1 MDIDGVFAGGG
12 MKAIAFIGALEVM
25 EEKNYKFRRLAG
37 TSAGAIFA
45 ALTKAGYSSQEL
57 KEELTSVDFERFL
70 DPQDSVI
77 PFKFM
82 KWIKLYKNLGLYE
95 GNEFEAWLTK
105 MLNKKGIST
114 FADIEKGSLKVVVS
128 DLSRGRIVVLPDDL
142 EHYGIT
148 PDKFSVARAV
158 RMSSTIPYFFK
169 PDKLQ
174 DGLGHKSVIV
184 DGAVLSNFPIWLF
197 STHSKFT
204 RPVIGFR
211 LTPEVD
217 NIPSNRIDNS
227 IDMLT
232 ALIKTMQKAHDTR
245 YLISNEAKKI
255 VFIPVD
261 HISSINFSLSQDE
274 KEKLI
279 QLGRVET
286 TKFLK
291 KWH

>member
-1 MDIDGVFAGGG
+1 MFAGGG
-12 MKAIAFIGALEVM
+12 IKAIAFVGALEVM
-25 EEKNYKFRRLAG
+25 EQKNYTFKRLAG

-45 ALTKAGYSSQEL
+45 ALIKAGYTSQEIK
-57 KEELTSVDFERFL
+57 KELDNINFEKFL

-82 KWIKLYKNLGLYE
+82 KWLKLYKSLGLYKGE
-95 GNEFEAWLTK
+95 EFEGWLTE

-114 FADIEKGSLKVVVS
+114 FSDLEKDSLKIVVS
-128 DLSRGRIVVLPDDL
+128 DLTKGRIVVLPDEL
-142 EHYGIT
+142 EIYGIA
-148 PDKFSVARAV
+148 PEKFSVARAV

-169 PDKLQ
+169 PVRLQ
-174 DGLGHKSVIV
+174 DGHGHESVIV
-184 DGAVLSNFPIWLF
+184 DGAVLSNFPIWIF
-197 STHSKFT
+197 SNRNLSKLA

-217 NIPSNRIDNS
+217 KVPPHQIENS

-245 YLISNEAKKI
+245 YIITNEAKKI
-255 VFIPVD
+255 VFIPIDDV
-261 HISSINFSLSQDE
+261 SSIDFSLSKEE

-279 QLGRVET
+279 QLGRKET
-286 TKFLK
+286 NDFIK
-291 KWH
+291 KWY